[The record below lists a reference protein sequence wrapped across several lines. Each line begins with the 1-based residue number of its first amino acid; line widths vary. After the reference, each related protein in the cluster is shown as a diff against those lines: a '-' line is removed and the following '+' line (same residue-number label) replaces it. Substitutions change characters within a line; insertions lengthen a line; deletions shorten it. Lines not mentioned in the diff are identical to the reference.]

1 MLLFVKD
8 TLCVHND
15 TLYCLCCYQSHE
27 FNNTVSLLIFIG
39 MEYGILA
46 SPWSSRIQEALDVLT
61 GLFDMVGLRT
71 NVAKTAGMTC

>member
-15 TLYCLCCYQSHE
+15 TLYYLCCYQSHE
-27 FNNTVSLLIFIG
+27 FNNTVSLLICIS

-46 SPWSSRIQEALDVLT
+46 SPWSSHIQEALDVLT